1 MRITHTMSLQETR
14 QEANCTTMHFSKS
27 WTSGEVSKNQRF
39 TTTTVIF
46 DKRKR
51 PVILTHTRKTMEQWV
66 SVLYQQ

>member
-1 MRITHTMSLQETR
+1 MSLQETR
-14 QEANCTTMHFSKS
+14 QEANCTTMYFNKS

-51 PVILTHTRKTMEQWV
+51 LVILTHTSKTMEQWV